1 MKCTNS
7 HLPLVFLL
15 FFNCSIVGEDAQ
27 SIIDKSISAHGGN
40 LYENSTVEFDFRN
53 RHYQFERNEGL
64 YTYHRIFSDSLGT
77 YHDVLNND
85 GFTRFLN
92 EQQIKVTSEWQN
104 RYSNSINSVAYF
116 AYLPFGLNDP
126 AVNKKLI
133 GEEEINENYYYQI
146 EVTFN
151 QHGGGEDFED
161 VFVYW
166 INKENFFMEYF
177 GYYYI
182 TDGGGIRFRE
192 AFNSRTIKGLTFSDY
207 VNYAGEKGNTNV
219 AGLGELFKSGKL
231 NKLSEIKIENLNI
244 ILYN

>member
-53 RHYQFERNEGL
+53 RHYQFERNKGL

-126 AVNKKLI
+126 AVNKKLV
-133 GEEEINENYYYQI
+133 GEEEINGNYYYQI